1 MAAQSSG
8 GLWNWLN
15 TDWNALSNP
24 GLLKGLGNASSI
36 LSVSGAITG
45 AIGSFYAAQS
55 QQIALKSQAS
65 SLKFQARMADINARG
80 AEFGA
85 QQTLLAGER
94 AIGTYTMRA
103 GQQKASN
110 RASMAA
116 RGIDITTGSPAQLEA
131 SMDLAKQI
139 DVININANAV
149 RQAEALRIQGANYRV
164 QGTLAGASA
173 SNLQVSAGTISPWAA
188 GFTSLLGGAT
198 AVAQN
203 WANSSRMDNL
213 IAKQSMP

>member
-24 GLLKGLGNASSI
+24 NLVKGLSNASSI
-36 LSVSGAITG
+36 LAVSGAITG

-65 SLKFQARMADINARG
+65 ALKFQARIADINARG

-103 GQQKASN
+103 GQQKASAE
-110 RASMAA
+110 ASMAA
-116 RGIDITTGSPAQLEA
+116 RGIDVSTGSAAQVRA
-131 SMDLAKQI
+131 SMDLVKQI

-149 RQAEALRIQGANYRV
+149 RQAEAQRIQAANYKV
-164 QGTLAGASA
+164 QATMSGVSA
-173 SNLQVSAGTISPWAA
+173 SNLQASASSISPWAA
-188 GFTSLLGGAT
+188 SFTSLLGGAT

-203 WANSSRMDNL
+203 WANSARMDNL
-213 IAKQSMP
+213 IAKQAMP

>member
-24 GLLKGLGNASSI
+24 SLIKGIGNASSI
-36 LSVSGAITG
+36 LAVSGAITG

-94 AIGTYTMRA
+94 AIGSYTMRA
-103 GQQKASN
+103 GQQKASSQ
-110 RASMAA
+110 ASMAA
-116 RGIDITTGSPAQLEA
+116 RGVDVSTGSAAQVHA
-131 SMDLAKQI
+131 SMDLVKQI

-149 RQAEALRIQGANYRV
+149 RQAEAQRIQAANYRTQAV
-164 QGTLAGASA
+164 MSGVSA
-173 SNLQVSAGTISPWAA
+173 SNLTASASTISPWAA

-203 WANSSRMDNL
+203 WANSSRMENL
-213 IAKQSMP
+213 IARQAS